1 MHCLLP
7 KDLTNQNLLTF
18 SAAGVVPCGGP
29 CIIIVQ
35 IIFPGPLGSL
45 SSFNSYFENRV
56 LIKPVLGGVA
66 GVAYFIT
73 GHEHTQLNRFCY
85 LHFFG
90 VFPASKGSGSE
101 VIKLFSCS
109 TQLSMKS

>member
-1 MHCLLP
+1 MHFLLP

-29 CIIIVQ
+29 YIIILQ

-56 LIKPVLGGVA
+56 LLKPVVEGVA
-66 GVAYFIT
+66 GVAYLIT
-73 GHEHTQLNRFCY
+73 GHEHTQINRFCCLY
-85 LHFFG
+85 FFG
-90 VFPASKGSGSE
+90 VFPASKGSGPE

-109 TQLSMKS
+109 TKLSMKF